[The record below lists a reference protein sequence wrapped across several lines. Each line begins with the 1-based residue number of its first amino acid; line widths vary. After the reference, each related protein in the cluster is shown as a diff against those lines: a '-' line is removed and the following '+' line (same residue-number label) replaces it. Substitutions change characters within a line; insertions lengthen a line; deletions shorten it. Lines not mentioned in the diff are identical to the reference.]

1 MDLRIEKTDKG
12 IKNAFIE
19 LRSKKPLE
27 KITVRELCEIA
38 RINKSTFYSHYKD
51 IYDLSD
57 TLEGEVVA
65 SITNSVSHPEYI
77 VDNLEAFSRELLMA
91 YLSQTSLTT
100 ILFSGNQRSHFA
112 DRIEES
118 IKKLI
123 YEKYPEFETD
133 EIMNITIS
141 FCIQGGY
148 HAFQRNREVD
158 NDMLVTA
165 IGKMTALMSQC
176 IESRMST
183 KQE

>member
-1 MDLRIEKTDKG
+1 
-12 IKNAFIE
+12 
-19 LRSKKPLE
+19 
-27 KITVRELCEIA
+27 
-38 RINKSTFYSHYKD
+38 
-51 IYDLSD
+51 
-57 TLEGEVVA
+57 
-65 SITNSVSHPEYI
+65 
-77 VDNLEAFSRELLMA
+77 MA

>member
-1 MDLRIEKTDKG
+1 MDLRIEKTEKG

-19 LRSKKPLE
+19 LRSRKPLE
-27 KITVRELCEIA
+27 KITVRELCESA
-38 RINKSTFYSHYKD
+38 RINKSTFYSHYRD

-57 TLEGEVVA
+57 TLEEEVVA

-77 VDNLEAFSRELLMA
+77 VDNLEAFSREFLMA

-158 NDMLVTA
+158 NDMLVTV